1 MAVPYI
7 ADSFLRAKN
16 AMNRIS
22 DEVSG
27 RITRAEAAMATIQT
41 VSDELNTM
49 GSAFPNGWLETVQ
62 YIDTQAAANPDDTA
76 WQDLKAEKDKLVADY
91 QAAHARFQTV
101 ANTIN
106 GM

>member
-16 AMNRIS
+16 ALNRIS

-27 RITRAEAAMATIQT
+27 RITRAEGAMATIQT

-49 GSAFPNGWLETVQ
+49 GSAFPNGWLETIQ
-62 YIDTQAAANPDDTA
+62 YINAEAAANPDDTA
-76 WQDLKAEKDKLVADY
+76 WQDLLAEKDKLVADY
-91 QAAHARFQTV
+91 QAAHTRFQAI
-101 ANTIN
+101 ANAIS